1 MAKERLSMR
10 KIVEVLRLKHEC
22 RLKHRRIALSVG
34 VSRST
39 VCDYLNRA
47 QAAGMGAGPR
57 LAVAAE
63 CRPVWSRLW
72 AESASIQQA
81 STDPCDSSAHLAL
94 S

>member
-47 QAAGMGAGPR
+47 QAAG
-57 LAVAAE
+57 
-63 CRPVWSRLW
+63 
-72 AESASIQQA
+72 
-81 STDPCDSSAHLAL
+81 L